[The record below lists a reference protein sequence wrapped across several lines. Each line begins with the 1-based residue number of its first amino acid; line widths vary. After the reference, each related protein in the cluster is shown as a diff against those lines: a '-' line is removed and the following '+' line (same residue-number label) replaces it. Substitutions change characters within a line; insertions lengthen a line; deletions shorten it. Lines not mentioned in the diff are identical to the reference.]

1 MVRGWRGIFVV
12 LNNKKTKTMNDKHIS
27 CEDYSDISLALNR
40 ARQKRLTEAI
50 TLPTPEEAMELVRKK
65 NEAIDN
71 GQLLRIIEAIKDADE
86 NYIIHDIPYLRP
98 NVKAKLE
105 DAGYIISNATDSS
118 GSDIRRLKISWGE

>member
-1 MVRGWRGIFVV
+1 MV

-40 ARQKRLTEAI
+40 TRQKRLTEAL

>member
-1 MVRGWRGIFVV
+1 MAWIFVV

-40 ARQKRLTEAI
+40 AIQKRLTEAL

>member
-1 MVRGWRGIFVV
+1 MTNYK
-12 LNNKKTKTMNDKHIS
+12 LNKNKPIKTKTMNDKHIS

-40 ARQKRLTEAI
+40 ARQKRLTEAL

-86 NYIIHDIPYLRP
+86 NYIIHNIPYLRP

>member
-1 MVRGWRGIFVV
+1 MV

-40 ARQKRLTEAI
+40 ARQKRLTEAL

>member
-40 ARQKRLTEAI
+40 ARQKRLTEALTI
-50 TLPTPEEAMELVRKK
+50 PTPEEAMELVRKK

>member
-40 ARQKRLTEAI
+40 TRQKRLTEAL